1 VGTHIP
7 ALCAGDAE
15 RRNEMN
21 GIIKGEAMKM
31 TTMIIFLTLL
41 GGTLGRADIRVA
53 AVKGAVYVRHNV
65 QEEWTPVSR
74 GDVLKPDDSMKSGGK
89 SSASLLVDGK
99 TTVVLPEMA
108 IIDLSD
114 LRTLTKEDLLLKL
127 AMERIR
133 RIPAKQNDE
142 EISIPRATTTHG
154 ADMDTHAAAPASDPQ
169 VAFMQM
175 KGAEVLFG
183 NGFYETGVLRAKG
196 LFRIHP
202 ELSKRI
208 DDRLMVARALEKL
221 ELKGE
226 ALEEYVELGT
236 ARLGDHDRAVVKQKI
251 EELRGAR

>member
-1 VGTHIP
+1 
-7 ALCAGDAE
+7 
-15 RRNEMN
+15 
-21 GIIKGEAMKM
+21 MK
-31 TTMIIFLTLL
+31 TTMMILLL
-41 GGTLGRADIRVA
+41 GLLGAASVRADIRVV

-65 QEEWTPVSR
+65 EEKWMPVSR
-74 GDVLKPDDSMKSGGK
+74 GDILKPDDSMKSGGK

-99 TTVVLPEMA
+99 TTVILPEMA

-114 LRTLTKEDLLLKL
+114 LRTLSKEDLLLKL

-133 RIPAKQNDE
+133 RIPAKERDE

-154 ADMDTHAAAPASDPQ
+154 ANMDARGAVAASDPQ

-208 DDRLMVARALEKL
+208 DDRMMVAKALEALK
-221 ELKGE
+221 LKGE
-226 ALEEYVELGT
+226 ALDEYVDLGT
-236 ARLGDHDRAVVKQKI
+236 AQLTDQERAVVTKKI
-251 EELRGAR
+251 EELRGTR